1 MLGNPVPV
9 LCLLT
14 AAIPRKYISQSLRK
28 PLLHLKASSSSIFFE
43 ELHIRYYRGPISASE
58 KCVIFSKK
66 KPCKKLHY
74 VQFYSDFTLI
84 FFIFKHWEFDG
95 IISSRGSEFSAIP
108 HIVLLNLFKKI
119 FTQRILE
126 GYMQQEMEK
135 MRQKHLQ

>member
-14 AAIPRKYISQSLRK
+14 AVILGKYISQSLQK
-28 PLLHLKASSSSIFFE
+28 PLLHLNASSSSTFYK

-58 KCVIFSKK
+58 KCVISSEK

-74 VQFYSDFTLI
+74 VQFYSDFRFI
-84 FFIFKHWEFDG
+84 FFIFKHWKFDG

-108 HIVLLNLFKKI
+108 HIVFLNLFKKI
-119 FTQRILE
+119 FTQRIFE

-135 MRQKHLQ
+135 MR